1 MGKHDEKTKHA
12 AHIKRHTVGTSN
24 EISFSVLDAA
34 KNALDGEKGLEDEKK
49 GLHFGGISL
58 FTMPHKKKAISTPT
72 KESGL
77 PLSTGDFVSVDPAE
91 ATGVPALP
99 VGSSAS
105 ALTGRG
111 GTLGLP
117 SGEGSGINSINGV
130 VDGGTTGLGNL
141 GGAGAMW
148 PTPADEVARR
158 KTTRKRRRLLVYL
171 LVFLAVAGLAG
182 SAGWW
187 LWQNYQTHQS
197 HVSEL
202 DQALADIER
211 TDEVL
216 TPLNDALGELIEL
229 PEGSVAGEGLVA
241 TFASLEGQLPQ
252 AVADLQSAQALT
264 ETALAGMA
272 DSVDKEAANQAVVA
286 IEARLDMADLG
297 GQIAADAAA
306 ASGAAGAAKEAWDL
320 LLKAD
325 ALAREA
331 ALMVV
336 ETTDENVTAS
346 LDKTNQALELFRQA
360 DDRFAQAADR
370 YPAADFSPYRTYLAK
385 RIEAMG
391 YAVAADEAFLAKN
404 KEETI
409 AQNDAY
415 NQADA
420 EAASLAA
427 DLSDDPV
434 RMVADVSDAANAD
447 ARNAYATACS
457 QAASADAFLRDYLG
471 TTSK

>member
-34 KNALDGEKGLEDEKK
+34 KNALDGEKRPGGREEGPAFRRHPAVHDAAQEEGHLHADE
-49 GLHFGGISL
+49 GVGPAAFDRRLRVGG
-58 FTMPHKKKAISTPT
+58 PCRGRPV
-72 KESGL
+72 
-77 PLSTGDFVSVDPAE
+77 PRPCRWDPRRPRSRE
-91 ATGVPALP
+91 GEE
-99 VGSSAS
+99 
-105 ALTGRG
+105 
-111 GTLGLP
+111 TLGLP
-117 SGEGSGINSINGV
+117 SGEGSGIGSINGV

-158 KTTRKRRRLLVYL
+158 KATRKRRRLLVYL

-346 LDKTNQALELFRQA
+346 LGQDEPGARAVSPGRRSVCAGGRQ
-360 DDRFAQAADR
+360 
-370 YPAADFSPYRTYLAK
+370 
-385 RIEAMG
+385 
-391 YAVAADEAFLAKN
+391 
-404 KEETI
+404 
-409 AQNDAY
+409 
-415 NQADA
+415 
-420 EAASLAA
+420 
-427 DLSDDPV
+427 
-434 RMVADVSDAANAD
+434 VS
-447 ARNAYATACS
+447 
-457 QAASADAFLRDYLG
+457 G
-471 TTSK
+471 G